1 MHHVILFSKY
11 SNACKKFND
20 TIINSNLG
28 IDFKLLCI
36 DNKKIRDKIIS
47 PNNTIDIKNVPCLLI
62 INNDII
68 DKYEGQD
75 SFIWLNDIILRNE
88 KQKQIEIQKNLENQL
103 IQLKQQQQQQ
113 QQQILQES
121 SKPLVNHEIDESFD
135 KPPPPS
141 SINTLIDDIDDALE
155 NNDIDLSSYRGNGA
169 TNGVKKRGN
178 ELKREN
184 LLSAAMEMQK
194 LREIEDKNNNP
205 NPNPNFRSM

>member
-47 PNNTIDIKNVPCLLI
+47 PNNTFDIKNVPCLLI

-113 QQQILQES
+113 QILQES
-121 SKPLVNHEIDESFD
+121 SKPPVNHEIGESFD

-141 SINTLIDDIDDALE
+141 SINTLIDDIDDLE
-155 NNDIDLSSYRGNGA
+155 NNINDIDLSSYRGNGA
-169 TNGVKKRGN
+169 TKGVKKRGS

-194 LREIEDKNNNP
+194 SRELEDKAN
-205 NPNPNFRSM
+205 NPNPNFRTM

>member
-11 SNACKKFND
+11 SSACKKFND

-75 SFIWLNDIILRNE
+75 SFIWLNDIILQNE

-113 QQQILQES
+113 QQILQES
-121 SKPLVNHEIDESFD
+121 SKPLVNHDIDEPFD
-135 KPPPPS
+135 NPPPPS

-155 NNDIDLSSYRGNGA
+155 NNINDIDISSYRGSSG
-169 TNGVKKRGN
+169 TPGIKKRGN

-184 LLSAAMEMQK
+184 LLSAALEMQK
-194 LREIEDKNNNP
+194 SREMEDKTNNP
-205 NPNPNFRSM
+205 NPNPNFRM